1 MEGRGEG
8 EDGGEYDGGGRAWK
22 IGLVYI
28 SPYQVLVLLMIFL
41 MFSEKEGVGRREGDR
56 GGKEGGV
63 KF

>member
-1 MEGRGEG
+1 MGIRWR
-8 EDGGEYDGGGRAWK
+8 GRAWK

-28 SPYQVLVLLMIFL
+28 SPNQVLVLLMIFL
-41 MFSEKEGVGRREGDR
+41 MFSGKEGVGRREGGR